1 MYAENLPVPAAAHAP
16 GLLRA
21 AARQLRWRDGRRHF
35 RLQIQGSN
43 QIPALLRP
51 WLFAEGSLTQRLL
64 DASDREFHVQ
74 VLAQCWQRPTL
85 AEARLL
91 DIDPAARTLVREVL
105 LYGRGQPWVYARSI
119 LPEPTLT
126 GDLRRLRKLQ
136 NSSLGALLFTYPH
149 LRRKPFELARSH
161 GLWGRRSRFEID
173 ARALIVSEFFL
184 PDFLSH
190 LQSAPQRMRHRN
202 VPAVAD

>member
-1 MYAENLPVPAAAHAP
+1 MYAENWLVPPAAQAP
-16 GLLRA
+16 ELLRA
-21 AARQLRWRDGRRHF
+21 AARQLRWRDGRHHF
-35 RLQIQGSN
+35 RLQIQGSQ

-64 DASDREFHVQ
+64 DASAGTFRVQ

-91 DIDPAARTLVREVL
+91 GIDPAALTLVREVI
-105 LYGRGQPWVYARSI
+105 LYGCGRPWVYARSI

-136 NSSLGALLFTYPH
+136 NSSLGALLFTYPQ
-149 LRRKPFELARSH
+149 LRRRPFELACSH
-161 GLWGRRSRFEID
+161 GLWGRRSRFEVGS
-173 ARALIVSEFFL
+173 RALIVSEFFL

-190 LQSAPQRMRHRN
+190 LQS
-202 VPAVAD
+202 

>member
-1 MYAENLPVPAAAHAP
+1 MYADDSRVPVTVTPP
-16 GLLRA
+16 ELLRG
-21 AARQLRWRDGRRHF
+21 AARQLRWRDGRRY
-35 RLQIQGSN
+35 RST

-64 DASDREFHVQ
+64 DASAREFRVQ

-91 DIDPAARTLVREVL
+91 DIDPTALTLVREVI

-136 NSSLGALLFTYPH
+136 NSSLGALLFTYPQ
-149 LRRKPFELARSH
+149 LRRRPFELATSH
-161 GLWGRRSRFEID
+161 GLWGRRSRFEVG

-184 PDFLSH
+184 PDFLLH
-190 LQSAPQRMRHRN
+190 LHHRN